1 MLYLQPMEIK
11 PLKSSDPI
19 PSRPA
24 TKLVENASM
33 MSRSVVS
40 DERLIQRFQQGD
52 SGSFDPLY
60 ERYLPVVYKRVRYV
74 VPEADVEDVTQ
85 EVFLAVLKSL
95 STFRGESLF
104 STWLRTLTN
113 HKVAE
118 YYRRRNRKQDPP
130 EAPLAEA
137 ETLSD
142 GGNAPQLEE
151 RIALRNALA
160 AMPPKYREV
169 ILLRFSDGMQFDEIA
184 RTMGA
189 NLETTKSL
197 FRRAVAALR
206 KNLDTK
212 P

>member
-1 MLYLQPMEIK
+1 M
-11 PLKSSDPI
+11 I
-19 PSRPA
+19 P
-24 TKLVENASM
+24 
-33 MSRSVVS
+33 RSVIS
-40 DERLIQRFQQGD
+40 DERLIQRFKEGD
-52 SGSFDPLY
+52 LDSFNPLY
-60 ERYLPVVYKRVRYV
+60 ERYLRLVYNRVRYV

-85 EVFLAVLKSL
+85 EVFVAVLKSL
-95 STFRGESLF
+95 HTFRGESLF

-113 HKVAE
+113 YKVAE
-118 YYRRRNRKQDPP
+118 YYRRRNRKQDPR

-137 ETLSD
+137 EMLTD
-142 GGNAPQLEE
+142 GGSALQMEE
-151 RIALRNALA
+151 RIALRSALA
-160 AMPPKYREV
+160 AMPQKYREV
-169 ILLRFSDGMQFDEIA
+169 ILLRFSDGMQFEEIA